1 LHFSSYAVRLQNI
14 SIGIN
19 INYSSALLMVARAT
33 LASVLV
39 LVAVIVV
46 AAAMYVTRGV
56 GEGFEGVPRLLAGH
70 PLYDILNP
78 ILALVL
84 FVLLG
89 LSVYYV
95 RRVRE

>member
-1 LHFSSYAVRLQNI
+1 
-14 SIGIN
+14 
-19 INYSSALLMVARAT
+19 MVARST
-33 LASVLV
+33 LVSILILVVVL
-39 LVAVIVV
+39 LV
-46 AAAMYVTRGV
+46 AAAMYITRGV
-56 GEGFEGVPRLLAGH
+56 RGGFEGVPRLLTGH